1 MDRREKISYLN
12 LGILGNGLTGFI
24 FTFLVTLLSGCS
36 FSETYRTSAE
46 YCFIP
51 FQTIGRQIPVVET
64 ILNGE
69 KAWFIIDTGASFTLL
84 NASEAGRF
92 GFFVREH
99 PHHHKTEVNG
109 LGGNLILHETFSCRL
124 DLGPLE
130 IKHFPWKSGN
140 IDLLSTRIMK
150 NEKIRIAGILG
161 SDLLSRYGIN
171 VNYDTQTISY
181 RMAK

>member
-1 MDRREKISYLN
+1 MDRKEKISYRNTDTLRKR
-12 LGILGNGLTGFI
+12 LTGFI
-24 FTFLVTLLSGCS
+24 FTILIVLLSGCS

-51 FQTIGRQIPVVET
+51 FQTIGRQIPVVEAL
-64 ILNGE
+64 LNGE
-69 KAWFIIDTGASFTLL
+69 RAWFIIDTGASFTLL
-84 NASEAGRF
+84 NASEADRF

-99 PHHHKTEVNG
+99 PLHQQTEVNG
-109 LGGNLILHETFSCRL
+109 LGGKLTLHETFSCRI

-130 IKHFPWKSGN
+130 IRHFPWKSGN
-140 IDLLSTRIMK
+140 INLISMK
-150 NEKIRIAGILG
+150 ILTNEKIRIAGILG
-161 SDLLSRYGIN
+161 SDLLSKYGIN